1 MVAVD
6 IRDVRSNDELTAVE
20 DLQREVWG
28 FSDLDVVAGS
38 VFRVM
43 LEIGGVLIGAF
54 DESGR
59 MVGFSSGFAGY
70 RRGHVEV
77 HSDMLA
83 IREPFRDLGLGYRL
97 KMAQRDRVLAMGID
111 RITWTFDPLRSRNA
125 HFNFRKL
132 GVVSDEY
139 RVNFYGESTSSFLHA
154 TGTDRLWVTWFLN
167 RPVDA
172 PAGSRER
179 ATIQIPRDIDV
190 LSQEEQWK
198 WRLSTRAAFERLVTK
213 DGFVVTDYDG
223 STGTYT
229 LMRGL
234 LEDFKTL

>member
-1 MVAVD
+1 M
-6 IRDVRSNDELTAVE
+6 RSNEELAAVE

-28 FSDLDVVAGS
+28 FSDLDVVSGS

-54 DESGR
+54 DEAGQL
-59 MVGFSSGFAGY
+59 VGFSSGFAGY
-70 RRGHVEV
+70 RRGHIEV

-139 RVNFYGESTSSFLHA
+139 RVNFYGESTSSFLHS

-167 RPVDA
+167 RSPKPREFPDA
-172 PAGSRER
+172 ETAS
-179 ATIQIPRDIDV
+179 IQVPRDIDA

-198 WRLSTRAAFERLVTK
+198 WRLSTREAFERLVTR

-223 STGTYT
+223 STGNYT
-229 LMRGL
+229 LTRGL